1 MRPRGIAG
9 PDVGRGPHGGA
20 PAASLV
26 APGSVFAPLRG
37 RVFRWLWIGLLVGSV
52 GSWAQTV
59 GAQWLFIDDPDAATI
74 VSLVAAANALPMML
88 FALPAGALSDA
99 FDRRYL
105 LIGVQVYAITVSLL
119 LAVLSW
125 FGLVPPPLLLLF
137 TFAIGLIGAVQ
148 LPAWQPL
155 MTELVPREQ
164 FAAATRLD
172 MVNVNGARALGP
184 ALAGVVIASLGVPAV
199 FVMNAV
205 CALAL
210 LVVLLAWRRPRMTFP
225 ARERFLPAVAAG
237 ARYVRHEPVVRLI
250 LTRLAVFVV
259 PATALWALLPLIAS
273 RQFGLGS
280 AGYGVMFGALGV
292 GAILGALLLGRIR
305 RRLSAHSLLTVASV
319 AYGAAFGALAFVP
332 DAVAGVPVLVVAGA
346 CWTAVAA
353 TLNAELQLFLP
364 GWVRARAIAIYLMT
378 FTGAQ
383 ALASPLW
390 GVLTQVTSLRLAI
403 GVAAALVVG
412 GGLAGLLLRIPD
424 SSHLDRT
431 PADFWDEAAV
441 VLEPGR
447 DAGPVRVS
455 VSYQVPDEALA
466 GWQEAMAAMR
476 RSRQRSG
483 ASRWELYRVGE
494 QPGIYVEHFTVP
506 SWAEHQRQHAGRLTV
521 EDRSIEEHAQS
532 FITQPAT
539 TVHLLPVEPRPS
551 MQQGE
556 PHVQRP

>member
-1 MRPRGIAG
+1 
-9 PDVGRGPHGGA
+9 
-20 PAASLV
+20 
-26 APGSVFAPLRG
+26 
-37 RVFRWLWIGLLVGSV
+37 
-52 GSWAQTV
+52 
-59 GAQWLFIDDPDAATI
+59 
-74 VSLVAAANALPMML
+74 
-88 FALPAGALSDA
+88 
-99 FDRRYL
+99 
-105 LIGVQVYAITVSLL
+105 
-119 LAVLSW
+119 
-125 FGLVPPPLLLLF
+125 
-137 TFAIGLIGAVQ
+137 
-148 LPAWQPL
+148 
-155 MTELVPREQ
+155 
-164 FAAATRLD
+164 
-172 MVNVNGARALGP
+172 
-184 ALAGVVIASLGVPAV
+184 
-199 FVMNAV
+199 
-205 CALAL
+205 
-210 LVVLLAWRRPRMTFP
+210 
-225 ARERFLPAVAAG
+225 
-237 ARYVRHEPVVRLI
+237 
-250 LTRLAVFVV
+250 
-259 PATALWALLPLIAS
+259 
-273 RQFGLGS
+273 
-280 AGYGVMFGALGV
+280 
-292 GAILGALLLGRIR
+292 
-305 RRLSAHSLLTVASV
+305 
-319 AYGAAFGALAFVP
+319 VP

-506 SWAEHQRQHAGRLTV
+506 SWAEHQRQNAGRLTV